1 MDNLKSLKN
10 NRRAHEEINL
20 EYDHRL
26 LCKCLKKKYDHR
38 LLDKCLTKQNAF
50 FCNVKV
56 TASHSKTLN
65 NSAY

>member
-1 MDNLKSLKN
+1 MIIDYYANVL
-10 NRRAHEEINL
+10 
-20 EYDHRL
+20 
-26 LCKCLKKKYDHR
+26 KKYDHR

>member
-1 MDNLKSLKN
+1 MDNFISLKN

-20 EYDHRL
+20 GYDHL
-26 LCKCLKKKYDHR
+26 LICYKKYDHR